1 MSITRNLPRSGALHR
16 GHRGHRRQRIAM
28 AFAALVVVTLLAAAC
43 GNGNVYVKHIH
54 HAPTKGVS
62 QPAQTHAS

>member
-16 GHRGHRRQRIAM
+16 GRRRRRTAM
-28 AFAALVVVTLLAAAC
+28 ASGALVAVALVTTAC

-54 HAPTKGVS
+54 HAPTHGVS

>member
-16 GHRGHRRQRIAM
+16 GHRRHRIAM
-28 AFAALVVVTLLAAAC
+28 ASAALVAVNLLTAAC